1 MARAVAPAGGGGGDA
16 AAWVIPGVAAAG
28 LVIGG
33 ALWVGGGL
41 ASLVSGAGWH
51 SAPFG
56 LSLLIGVV
64 TDGTASYWPAAD
76 PRMVAGLSVAL
87 AAVVLGPLGLFV
99 LRKYLSAPAADDP
112 SRSLGR
118 GVHLQAMLPRQAA
131 ARALRLRP
139 SLAGTKPQDL
149 LTGDVGLL
157 LGRLGPK
164 PRSPELF
171 CSWED
176 VAVAIMAPRS
186 GKTTTL
192 AVPITLAAPGA
203 VVLTSNKTEGWKET
217 AQLRA
222 AQTGETVWTFD
233 PQHIGHT
240 PQTWWWNPLHELT
253 TVAEANRLAGHFVA
267 TVEDD
272 RRDIWGP
279 AAKELLATLLLA
291 AAVGV
296 RSLVDVYE
304 WLANEATPVPG
315 GLLREHG
322 YDLLARTLRGT
333 QDSPPETR
341 GSVYFT
347 ARAATACLRDPQIT
361 AWVTPPSTN
370 GGDGASIPNG
380 VDRANGPDG
389 DASSSVAG
397 SLVEF
402 RPEAFPTS
410 RQTLYLLSKDEGGSA
425 GPLVAALT
433 DRVLRCGVAAAERR
447 GGRLDPPMVLVLDE
461 AANICRISDLPALY
475 SHLGS
480 RGIIPLT
487 ILQSYSQAVGV
498 WGETGTKA
506 LWGAATVKLIG
517 AGMDD
522 PAFAEDLSRLVGDH
536 DVLTV
541 SRSGGGRGGSSRT
554 HATRQQRI
562 LPASAIRELPKG
574 RALLL
579 ATGSKPALLTL
590 QPWYTGPR
598 AGEIT
603 AAESAAMAG
612 ITARARGDR
621 PVPADARP
629 TGADRAHPI
638 PPQPAGSDTSPSSEA
653 RA

>member
-1 MARAVAPAGGGGGDA
+1 MTRAAGPSPAGLSSGADGL
-16 AAWVIPGVAAAG
+16 AWLIPGVAAVG
-28 LVIGG
+28 LVLGA

-41 ASLVSGAGWH
+41 ACVLSGAGWQ

-56 LSLLIGVV
+56 LGLLIGLA
-64 TDGTASYWPAAD
+64 TNGTGAYWPAAD
-76 PRMVAGLSVAL
+76 PRLVACLTLALS
-87 AAVVLGPLGLFV
+87 AVVLLPLAVLV
-99 LRKYLSAPAADDP
+99 LRRYLNAPAVDDP
-112 SRSLGR
+112 NRSLAR
-118 GVHLQAMLPRQAA
+118 GVHLQPMLRRQAA
-131 ARALRLRP
+131 TRALRLRP
-139 SLAGTKPQDL
+139 SLAGIRPKDL
-149 LTGDVGLL
+149 PAGDVGLL
-157 LGRLGPK
+157 LGRLGAK
-164 PRSPELF
+164 PSSPELF

-192 AVPITLAAPGA
+192 AVPVTLAAPGA

-217 AQLRA
+217 AALRA
-222 AQTGETVWTFD
+222 TQTGQTVWTFD
-233 PQHIGHT
+233 PQRIAHT
-240 PQTWWWNPLHELT
+240 PQTWWWNPLRDLT

-291 AAVGV
+291 AAVGG

-322 YDLLARTLRGT
+322 YQLLARTLRGT

-361 AWVTPPSTN
+361 TWVTPPDEATSQPSR
-370 GGDGASIPNG
+370 GDGRTEDLFTVIRNWPNG
-380 VDRANGPDG
+380 AVGANGPD
-389 DASSSVAG
+389 AVVG
-397 SLVEF
+397 SLLEF
-402 RPEAFPTS
+402 RPEDFPTS

-433 DRVLRCGVAAAERR
+433 DRVLRCGVAAAERA
-447 GGRLDPPMVLVLDE
+447 GGRLDPPLVLVLDE
-461 AANICRISDLPALY
+461 AANICRISDLPQLY

-487 ILQSYSQAVGV
+487 ILQSYSQAVSV

-522 PAFAEDLSRLVGDH
+522 PSFAEDLSRLVGDH
-536 DVLTV
+536 DVLTL
-541 SRSGGGRGGSSRT
+541 SRNSSSGRGGSSRT
-554 HATRQQRI
+554 AATRQQRI

-590 QPWYTGPR
+590 LPWYAGPH

-603 AAESAAMAG
+603 AAETTAIAG
-612 ITARARGDR
+612 ITARAS
-621 PVPADARP
+621 
-629 TGADRAHPI
+629 
-638 PPQPAGSDTSPSSEA
+638 QPAPAATP
-653 RA
+653 

>member
-1 MARAVAPAGGGGGDA
+1 MARAVTPAGGGGGDA
-16 AAWVIPGVAAAG
+16 AAWIIPGAAAAG
-28 LVIGG
+28 LAVGG
-33 ALWVGGGL
+33 ALWVAGGL
-41 ASLVSGAGWH
+41 ASLIAGAGWH
-51 SAPFG
+51 SAAFG

-64 TDGTASYWPAAD
+64 TDGTTPYWPGTD
-76 PRMVAGLSVAL
+76 PRLVAGLTAAL
-87 AAVVLGPLGLFV
+87 AAVVLLPLGLLV
-99 LRKYLSAPAADDP
+99 LRRYLNAPAADDP

-118 GVHLQAMLPRQAA
+118 GVHLQAMLRRQAA

-149 LTGDVGLL
+149 PTGDVGLL

-192 AVPITLAAPGA
+192 AVPVTLAAPGA

-233 PQHIGHT
+233 PQRIGHAA
-240 PQTWWWNPLHELT
+240 QTWWWNPLRELT

-291 AAVGV
+291 AAVGG

-341 GSVYFT
+341 GGVYFT

-361 AWVTPPSTN
+361 AWVTPPPTWAN
-370 GGDGASIPNG
+370 NPNG
-380 VDRANGPDG
+380 ADVANGPDG
-389 DASSSVAG
+389 VAG

-402 RPEAFPTS
+402 RPEDFPAS

-522 PAFAEDLSRLVGDH
+522 PGFAEDLSRLVGDH

-541 SRSGGGRGGSSRT
+541 SRSSGSGRGGSSRT

-562 LPASAIRELPKG
+562 LPANAIRELPKG

-621 PVPADARP
+621 PVPADAP
-629 TGADRAHPI
+629 PPGADRALPI
-638 PPQPAGSDTSPSSEA
+638 PPQPVGSDTSPSSEA
-653 RA
+653 RT

>member
-1 MARAVAPAGGGGGDA
+1 MPRAVTPSGGGGGDA
-16 AAWVIPGVAAAG
+16 AAWVIPGAAAAG
-28 LVIGG
+28 LVVGA

-41 ASLVSGAGWH
+41 ASMLAGAGWH

-64 TDGTASYWPAAD
+64 SDGTQPYWPAAD
-76 PRMVAGLSVAL
+76 PRLVAGLAAAL
-87 AAVVLGPLGLFV
+87 AAVVLLPFGVLV
-99 LRKYLSAPAADDP
+99 LRRYLNAPAADDP
-112 SRSLGR
+112 RRSLAR
-118 GVHLQAMLPRQAA
+118 SVHLQPMLRPQAA

-149 LTGDVGLL
+149 PSGDVGLL

-192 AVPITLAAPGA
+192 AVPVTLAAPGA

-217 AQLRA
+217 AALRQA
-222 AQTGETVWTFD
+222 LTGETVWTFD
-233 PQHIGHT
+233 PQRIAHAR
-240 PQTWWWNPLHELT
+240 QSWWWNPLRDLT
-253 TVAEANRLAGHFVA
+253 TVAEGNRLAGHFVA

-291 AAVGV
+291 AAVGGK
-296 RSLVDVYE
+296 SLVDVYE

-361 AWVTPPSTN
+361 AWVTPP
-370 GGDGASIPNG
+370 PNSANNS
-380 VDRANGPDG
+380 DRAVGAKRPDE
-389 DASSSVAG
+389 AAG
-397 SLVEF
+397 ALVEF
-402 RPEAFPTS
+402 WPEDFPTS

-433 DRVLRCGVAAAERR
+433 DRVLRCGVASAERR

-461 AANICRISDLPALY
+461 AANICRISDLPSLY

-498 WGETGTKA
+498 WGETGSKA

-522 PAFAEDLSRLVGDH
+522 PSFAEDLSRLVGDH

-541 SRSGGGRGGSSRT
+541 SRSSGGGRGGSSRT
-554 HATRQQRI
+554 AATRQQRI
-562 LPASAIRELPKG
+562 LPANAIRELPKG

-579 ATGSKPALLTL
+579 ATGSKPAILTL

-598 AGEIT
+598 AAEIS
-603 AAESAAMAG
+603 AAEHAAVASL
-612 ITARARGDR
+612 TARAGAR
-621 PVPADARP
+621 DAQP
-629 TGADRAHPI
+629 SPGQPI
-638 PPQPAGSDTSPSSEA
+638 PPQPAAPHTEA
-653 RA
+653 LA

>member
-1 MARAVAPAGGGGGDA
+1 MARAVSPSGGGEA
-16 AAWVIPGVAAAG
+16 AAWVIPGVAAAA
-28 LVIGG
+28 LVVGG
-33 ALWVGGGL
+33 SLWIAGGL
-41 ASLVSGAGWH
+41 ASTFAGLGWQ

-56 LSLLIGVV
+56 LSTLIGVV
-64 TDGTASYWPAAD
+64 TSGTEPYWPGAD
-76 PRMVAGLSVAL
+76 PRLVFGGAALL
-87 AAVVLGPLGLFV
+87 AALLLLPPGRWA
-99 LRKYLSAPAADDP
+99 LRRYVNAPAADDP
-112 SRSLGR
+112 RRSLAR
-118 GVHLQAMLPRQAA
+118 PVHLAPMLRRAAA

-139 SLAGTKPQDL
+139 SLVGTKPQDL
-149 LTGDVGLL
+149 PPGDVGLL

-203 VVLTSNKTEGWKET
+203 VVLTSNKSEGWKET

-222 AQTGETVWTFD
+222 EQTGEAVWTFD
-233 PQHIGHT
+233 PQRVAHA
-240 PQTWWWNPLHELT
+240 PQTWWWNPMRDLT
-253 TVAEANRLAGHFVA
+253 TVAEASRLAGHFVA

-291 AAVGV
+291 AAVGG

-361 AWVTPPSTN
+361 AWVTPPANGANNCN
-370 GGDGASIPNG
+370 GGVGADRPDGA
-380 VDRANGPDG
+380 
-389 DASSSVAG
+389 AG

-402 RPEAFPTS
+402 RPEDFPTS

-480 RGIIPLT
+480 RGIVPLT

-522 PAFAEDLSRLVGDH
+522 PSFAEDLSRLVGDH

-541 SRSGGGRGGSSRT
+541 SHNSGGGRGGSSRT
-554 HATRQQRI
+554 SATRQQRI
-562 LPASAIRELPKG
+562 LPANAIRELPRG

-579 ATGSKPALLTL
+579 ATGSKPAMLTL

-598 AGEIT
+598 AAEIS
-603 AAESAAMAG
+603 AAETTAMAN
-612 ITARARGDR
+612 ITARASAGDAQ
-621 PVPADARP
+621 PDTTEPDTAQ
-629 TGADRAHPI
+629 PI
-638 PPQPAGSDTSPSSEA
+638 PPQPAGPYSGSDTEA
-653 RA
+653 LA

>member
-1 MARAVAPAGGGGGDA
+1 MTRAVSPSGGGGAA
-16 AAWVIPGVAAAG
+16 AAWLIPGAAAAA
-28 LVIGG
+28 LVASG
-33 ALWVGGGL
+33 ALWVAGGL
-41 ASLVSGAGWH
+41 ASVIAGAGWT
-51 SAPFG
+51 SAPVG
-56 LSLLIGVV
+56 LSPLITVV
-64 TDGTASYWPAAD
+64 SEGPKSYWPAAD
-76 PRMVAGLSVAL
+76 PHLVVGLAAAL
-87 AAVVLGPLGLFV
+87 AVAVLGPIALLV
-99 LRKYLSAPAADDP
+99 LRRYLNAPAADDP
-112 SRSLGR
+112 SRSLAR
-118 GVHLQAMLPRQAA
+118 GVHLAPMLSRQAA
-131 ARALRLRP
+131 ARSLRLRP
-139 SLAGTKPQDL
+139 SLTGTKPQDL
-149 LTGDVGLL
+149 SAGDTGLL
-157 LGRLGPK
+157 LGRLGSG
-164 PRSPELF
+164 RRGAEVFSSF
-171 CSWED
+171 ED
-176 VAVAIMAPRS
+176 VAVAFMAPRS

-222 AQTGETVWTFD
+222 EQTGEAVWTFD
-233 PQHIGHT
+233 PQRIAHT
-240 PQTWWWNPLHELT
+240 TQIWWWNPLRGLT

-291 AAVGV
+291 AAVGG
-296 RSLVDVYE
+296 RTLPDVYE

-347 ARAATACLRDPQIT
+347 ARAATACLRDDQIT
-361 AWVTPPSTN
+361 AWVTPPSTHRTPGTN
-370 GGDGASIPNG
+370 RCINPNG
-380 VDRANGPDG
+380 DVGPVG
-389 DASSSVAG
+389 TEDAAM
-397 SLVEF
+397 VEF
-402 RPEAFPTS
+402 LPEQFPTS

-433 DRVLRCGVAAAERR
+433 DRVLRCGVVAAERR

-506 LWGAATVKLIG
+506 LWGAATIKLIG

-522 PAFAEDLSRLVGDH
+522 PNFAEDLSRLVGDH
-536 DVLTV
+536 DVLTI
-541 SRSGGGRGGSSRT
+541 SHSSSSGRGGNSRT
-554 HATRQQRI
+554 RATRQQRI
-562 LPASAIRELPKG
+562 LPASAIRELAKG

-590 QPWYTGPR
+590 QPWYTGSR
-598 AGEIT
+598 
-603 AAESAAMAG
+603 AAEIRAAEAAAM
-612 ITARARGDR
+612 ISLTARVRSIDGAGAN
-621 PVPADARP
+621 VPGQAGPAP
-629 TGADRAHPI
+629 SEVGA
-638 PPQPAGSDTSPSSEA
+638 
-653 RA
+653 

>member
-1 MARAVAPAGGGGGDA
+1 
-16 AAWVIPGVAAAG
+16 
-28 LVIGG
+28 
-33 ALWVGGGL
+33 
-41 ASLVSGAGWH
+41 
-51 SAPFG
+51 
-56 LSLLIGVV
+56 
-64 TDGTASYWPAAD
+64 
-76 PRMVAGLSVAL
+76 
-87 AAVVLGPLGLFV
+87 
-99 LRKYLSAPAADDP
+99 
-112 SRSLGR
+112 
-118 GVHLQAMLPRQAA
+118 
-131 ARALRLRP
+131 
-139 SLAGTKPQDL
+139 SLAGTKPADL
-149 LTGDVGLL
+149 PTGDVGLL
-157 LGRLGPK
+157 LGRLGTK

-192 AVPITLAAPGA
+192 AVPVTLAAPGA

-222 AQTGETVWTFD
+222 AQTGQTVWTFD
-233 PQHIGHT
+233 PQRIAHT
-240 PQTWWWNPLHELT
+240 PQTWWWNPLRDLT

-291 AAVGV
+291 AAVGG

-315 GLLREHG
+315 GLLRESG

-361 AWVTPPSTN
+361 AWVTPPSSSAKDPNSAN
-370 GGDGASIPNG
+370 GAVGDNRPDGA
-380 VDRANGPDG
+380 
-389 DASSSVAG
+389 DA
-397 SLVEF
+397 LVEF
-402 RPEAFPTS
+402 RPEDFPTS

-461 AANICRISDLPALY
+461 AANICRISDLPSLY

-522 PAFAEDLSRLVGDH
+522 PSFAEDLSRLVGDH

-541 SRSGGGRGGSSRT
+541 SRSSGGGRGGSSRT
-554 HATRQQRI
+554 SATRQQRI
-562 LPASAIRELPKG
+562 LPANAIRELPKG

-579 ATGSKPALLTL
+579 ATGSKPAMLTL
-590 QPWYTGPR
+590 QPWYHGPR
-598 AGEIT
+598 AAEIT
-603 AAESAAMAG
+603 AAETAAMAS
-612 ITARARGDR
+612 ITARAG
-621 PVPADARP
+621 ARE
-629 TGADRAHPI
+629 TQLESGQPI
-638 PPQPAGSDTSPSSEA
+638 PPQPPQAPGPHTEA
-653 RA
+653 LA

>member
-1 MARAVAPAGGGGGDA
+1 MVA
-16 AAWVIPGVAAAG
+16 WIIPGVAAGA
-28 LVIGG
+28 LVAGG

-41 ASLVSGAGWH
+41 ASMLTGAGWH

-64 TDGTASYWPAAD
+64 TEGTHPYWPAAA
-76 PRMVAGLSVAL
+76 PSLVAGLASAL
-87 AAVVLGPLGLFV
+87 TAVVLLPAGLLV
-99 LRKYLSAPAADDP
+99 LRRYLNAPAADDP
-112 SRSLGR
+112 SRSLAR
-118 GVHLQAMLPRQAA
+118 GVHLQLMLGRQAA

-139 SLAGTKPQDL
+139 SLADTKPQDL
-149 LTGDVGLL
+149 PPDDVGLL
-157 LGRLGPK
+157 LGRLGTG
-164 PRSPELF
+164 PRSPALF

-217 AQLRA
+217 AALRA
-222 AQTGETVWTFD
+222 ERTGQTVWTFD
-233 PQHIGHT
+233 PQRITHA
-240 PQTWWWNPLHELT
+240 PQTWWWNPLRDLT

-267 TVEDD
+267 TVEAD

-291 AAVGV
+291 AAVGGK
-296 RSLVDVYE
+296 SLVDVYE

-315 GLLREHG
+315 GLLRENG

-333 QDSPPETR
+333 QDSPAETR

-347 ARAATACLRDPQIT
+347 ARAATACLRDDEIT
-361 AWVTPPSTN
+361 AWVTPPDDRPTPSSRRDTSGN
-370 GGDGASIPNG
+370 TKGSFGAASPGAAGAHGG
-380 VDRANGPDG
+380 
-389 DASSSVAG
+389 
-397 SLVEF
+397 LVEF
-402 RPEAFPTS
+402 RPEDFPTT

-447 GGRLDPPMVLVLDE
+447 GGRLDPPMVVVLDE

-480 RGIIPLT
+480 RGIVPLT

-541 SRSGGGRGGSSRT
+541 SRSTNTGGGRGGSSRT

-562 LPASAIRELPKG
+562 LPANAIRELPKG

-579 ATGSKPALLTL
+579 ATGSKPALISL
-590 QPWYTGPR
+590 QPWYAGPHASR
-598 AGEIT
+598 IRSAE
-603 AAESAAMAG
+603 AAALAG
-612 ITARARGDR
+612 ITGRAG
-621 PVPADARP
+621 PAAV
-629 TGADRAHPI
+629 GASRRAAASAP
-638 PPQPAGSDTSPSSEA
+638 
-653 RA
+653 

>member
-1 MARAVAPAGGGGGDA
+1 MPRAVSPSGGGSGDG
-16 AAWVIPGVAAAG
+16 AAWVIPGAAAAA
-28 LVIGG
+28 LIAGG

-41 ASLVSGAGWH
+41 ASLLAGAGWH

-64 TDGTASYWPAAD
+64 TDGTQPYWPEAD
-76 PRMVAGLSVAL
+76 PRLVAGLTLTL
-87 AAVVLGPLGLFV
+87 AAVVLLPLGVLV
-99 LRKYLSAPAADDP
+99 LRRYLNAPAADDP

-118 GVHLQAMLPRQAA
+118 GVHLQPMLRRQAA
-131 ARALRLRP
+131 ARAQRLRP
-139 SLAGTKPQDL
+139 SLAGSKPADL
-149 LTGDVGLL
+149 PAGDVGLL
-157 LGRLGPK
+157 LGRLGTG

-217 AQLRA
+217 AALRA
-222 AQTGETVWTFD
+222 KQTGETVWTFD
-233 PQHIGHT
+233 PQRIAHAS
-240 PQTWWWNPLHELT
+240 QTWWWNPLRDLT

-291 AAVGV
+291 AAVGG

-322 YDLLARTLRGT
+322 YDLLARTLRST

-361 AWVTPPSTN
+361 AWVTPPASCNNDSRTN
-370 GGDGASIPNG
+370 SFNGIDG
-380 VDRANGPDG
+380 ANGPNG
-389 DASSSVAG
+389 GAG
-397 SLVEF
+397 PLVEF
-402 RPEAFPTS
+402 RPEDFPTS

-447 GGRLDPPMVLVLDE
+447 GGRLDPPMVLVLDA

-522 PAFAEDLSRLVGDH
+522 PSFAEDLSRLVGDH

-541 SRSGGGRGGSSRT
+541 SRSSGGGRGGSSRT
-554 HATRQQRI
+554 AATRQQRI
-562 LPASAIRELPKG
+562 LPANAIRELPKG

-598 AGEIT
+598 AAEIT
-603 AAESAAMAG
+603 AAEAAAMAS
-612 ITARARGDR
+612 ITARATGSSAGAGS
-621 PVPADARP
+621 PV
-629 TGADRAHPI
+629 
-638 PPQPAGSDTSPSSEA
+638 PPQPAGAHTGSPTGA
-653 RA
+653 RT

>member
-1 MARAVAPAGGGGGDA
+1 VAP
-16 AAWVIPGVAAAG
+16 WIIPGVAAVA
-28 LVIGG
+28 LSIGG
-33 ALWVGGGL
+33 ALWIAGGL
-41 ASLVSGAGWH
+41 ASMLAGAGWH

-56 LSLLIGVV
+56 LPLLIGVV
-64 TDGTASYWPAAD
+64 TDGTSLYWPAAD
-76 PRMVAGLSVAL
+76 ARLVTVLACAL
-87 AAVVLGPLGLFV
+87 AAVVLLPLGALV
-99 LRKYLSAPAADDP
+99 LRRWLNSPAADDP
-112 SRSLGR
+112 SRSLAR
-118 GVHLQAMLPRQAA
+118 GVHLQGLLRRQAA
-131 ARALRLRP
+131 VRALQLRP
-139 SLAGTKPQDL
+139 SLAGTRPQDL
-149 LTGDVGLL
+149 PSEQIGLL
-157 LGRLGPK
+157 LGRLGSK
-164 PRSPELF
+164 PRSPDLF
-171 CSWED
+171 SSWED

-192 AVPITLAAPGA
+192 AVPITLSAPGA

-217 AQLRA
+217 AALRA
-222 AQTGETVWTFD
+222 AETGETVWTFD
-233 PQHIGHT
+233 PQRIART
-240 PQTWWWNPLHELT
+240 PQTWWWNPLAGLT
-253 TVAEANRLAGHFVA
+253 TVAEASRLAGHFVA

-291 AAVGV
+291 AAVGGK
-296 RSLVDVYE
+296 SLVDVYG
-304 WLANEATPVPG
+304 WLADEATPVPS

-347 ARAATACLRDPQIT
+347 ARAATACLRDDQIT
-361 AWVTPPSTN
+361 AWVTPPDPHGESPVATDAGLP
-370 GGDGASIPNG
+370 GGTQHG
-380 VDRANGPDG
+380 R
-389 DASSSVAG
+389 VA
-397 SLVEF
+397 EF
-402 RPEAFPTS
+402 RPESFPTS

-480 RGIIPLT
+480 RGITPVT

-506 LWGAATVKLIG
+506 LWGAATIKLIG

-522 PAFAEDLSRLVGDH
+522 PGFAEDLSRLVGEH

-541 SRSGGGRGGSSRT
+541 SRSSGGGRGGSSRT

-562 LPASAIRELPKG
+562 LPANAIRELPRG

-579 ATGSKPALLTL
+579 ATGSKPAMVTL
-590 QPWYTGPR
+590 QPWYSGPR
-598 AGEIT
+598 AAEIR
-603 AAESAAMAG
+603 AAESAARAG
-612 ITARARGDR
+612 ITGAARD
-621 PVPADARP
+621 
-629 TGADRAHPI
+629 GAQVVGRW
-638 PPQPAGSDTSPSSEA
+638 
-653 RA
+653 

>member
-1 MARAVAPAGGGGGDA
+1 MARAVSPAGGGGGDA
-16 AAWVIPGVAAAG
+16 AAWVIPGAAAAAAV
-28 LVIGG
+28 LGG
-33 ALWVGGGL
+33 ALWVAGGL
-41 ASLVSGAGWH
+41 ASLLSGAGWH
-51 SAPFG
+51 SAPFA
-56 LSLLIGVV
+56 LSTLIRVA
-64 TDGTASYWPAAD
+64 TDGTAPYWPAAD
-76 PRMVAGLSVAL
+76 PRLVAAL
-87 AAVVLGPLGLFV
+87 AAALAAIVLLPLGVLV
-99 LRKYLSAPAADDP
+99 LRRYLNAPAADDP
-112 SRSLGR
+112 TRSLAR
-118 GVHLQAMLPRQAA
+118 GMHLQAMLRGQAA

-139 SLAGTKPQDL
+139 SLAGTKPSDL
-149 LTGDVGLL
+149 PAGDVGLL

-164 PRSPELF
+164 PRSAELF
-171 CSWED
+171 SSWED

-192 AVPITLAAPGA
+192 AVPVTLAAPGA

-217 AQLRA
+217 AALRLA
-222 AQTGETVWTFD
+222 ETGQTVWTFD
-233 PQHIGHT
+233 PQRIAHT
-240 PQTWWWNPLHELT
+240 PQTWWWNPLRDLT

-291 AAVGV
+291 AAAGD
-296 RSLVDVYE
+296 RSLVEVYE

-361 AWVTPPSTN
+361 AWVTPPL
-370 GGDGASIPNG
+370 
-380 VDRANGPDG
+380 G
-389 DASSSVAG
+389 DASNTGTASNTGNSSSARDG
-397 SLVEF
+397 LVEF
-402 RPEAFPTS
+402 RPEDFPTS

-522 PAFAEDLSRLVGDH
+522 PSFAEDLSRLVGDH

-541 SRSGGGRGGSSRT
+541 SRSSSSGRGGSSRT
-554 HATRQQRI
+554 SATRQQRI
-562 LPASAIRELPKG
+562 LPANAIRELPKG

-598 AGEIT
+598 AQEIR
-603 AAESAAMAG
+603 AAEATALAG
-612 ITARARGDR
+612 ITNRAGTGSDSLAGA
-621 PVPADARP
+621 PADV
-629 TGADRAHPI
+629 
-638 PPQPAGSDTSPSSEA
+638 PAGSRTAAGAP
-653 RA
+653 

>member
-1 MARAVAPAGGGGGDA
+1 MPRAVSPAGGGGGDA
-16 AAWVIPGVAAAG
+16 AAWVIPGAAAAG
-28 LVIGG
+28 LVVGG

-41 ASLVSGAGWH
+41 ASLLSGAGWH

-64 TDGTASYWPAAD
+64 TDGTRPYWPAAD
-76 PRMVAGLSVAL
+76 PRLVAGLAVGL
-87 AAVVLGPLGLFV
+87 AAVVLLPLGVLV
-99 LRKYLSAPAADDP
+99 LRRYLHAPAADDP
-112 SRSLGR
+112 SRSLAR
-118 GVHLQAMLPRQAA
+118 GMHLQPMLRRQAA

-149 LTGDVGLL
+149 PAGDVGLL

-164 PRSPELF
+164 PRSAELF

-192 AVPITLAAPGA
+192 AVPVTLAAPGA

-222 AQTGETVWTFD
+222 EQTGETVWTFD
-233 PQHIGHT
+233 PQRIAHT
-240 PQTWWWNPLHELT
+240 PQTWWWNPLRDLT

-291 AAVGV
+291 AAVGG

-361 AWVTPPSTN
+361 AWVTPPSNGANSTN
-370 GGDGASIPNG
+370 RADGPDHPDGAA
-380 VDRANGPDG
+380 RR
-389 DASSSVAG
+389 
-397 SLVEF
+397 LVEF
-402 RPEAFPTS
+402 RPEDFPTS

-522 PAFAEDLSRLVGDH
+522 PSFAEDLSRLVGEH

-541 SRSGGGRGGSSRT
+541 SRSSGGGRGGSSRT
-554 HATRQQRI
+554 AATRQQRI
-562 LPASAIRELPKG
+562 LPANAIRELPKG

-590 QPWYTGPR
+590 QPWYHGPR
-598 AGEIT
+598 AAEIT
-603 AAESAAMAG
+603 AAEATAMAS
-612 ITARARGDR
+612 ITARA
-621 PVPADARP
+621 
-629 TGADRAHPI
+629 TGSAGAGSPI
-638 PPQPAGSDTSPSSEA
+638 PAQSAGVQTEA